1 MLWEG
6 NIVGLILTVLTYPVF
21 PFAYLFFM
29 LAKTALFPPPTY
41 VNKMSRC
48 SDKIDSG
55 RCVKTTNL

>member
-6 NIVGLILTVLTYPVF
+6 NVVGLILTVLTYPVF

-48 SDKIDSG
+48 SVFRLS
-55 RCVKTTNL
+55 V